1 MILPEGS
8 VLVSSLL
15 VVEYMAPDGH
25 LYTESEAYDTAGEEL
40 DFAKTL
46 ELLEFAKAKAVA
58 PMLAQ
63 LVARFCMED
72 NGD

>member
-1 MILPEGS
+1 MMLPPDS
-8 VLVSSLL
+8 VMVSNLL
-15 VVEYMAPDGH
+15 VVEYMAADGE

-63 LVARFCMED
+63 LVARFYMED
-72 NGD
+72 SGE